1 MMPEMDGIELLR
13 KMRQHSHV
21 PFLFISAKSDDMDKI
36 NGLQL
41 GADDYIGKPFN
52 PLEVVSRVQALFRRA
67 DSYHTPEQ
75 REQELIEIGD
85 VALDLLS
92 CKLYKQGEYRETTS
106 YEFKILAL
114 LMRNAGRVYTKAH
127 IYEQVW
133 GEEYMGDENLVMVY
147 ISKIRD
153 KIEDNPRKP
162 VHLVTIRGLA
172 TVLKKHNRHGGK
184 RPLKRLF
191 LLNYTAITGLV
202 LAAII
207 LALLN
212 MDFLMNRFFDKT
224 PDFKQISA
232 GDLYE
237 ADGTLNGTL
246 LNRYSGWLELLDE
259 AGNVIATEGQKQ
271 DDIAAYSGDRL
282 LPKSICTVMIAIL
295 PIILIRW
302 KDPMA
307 NGTSYYGKP
316 RN

>member
-1 MMPEMDGIELLR
+1 MKAILIIDDEKEIRELLEIYLKNYGYGTFEAENGQEALELFQKEKIDLVLADVMMPEMDGIELLR
-13 KMRQHSHV
+13 KMRQDSHV

-106 YEFKILAL
+106 YEYKILAL
-114 LMRNAGRVYTKAH
+114 LMKNAGRVFTKAH

-162 VHLVTIRGLA
+162 VHLVTIRGL
-172 TVLKKHNRHGGK
+172 G
-184 RPLKRLF
+184 
-191 LLNYTAITGLV
+191 Y
-202 LAAII
+202 
-207 LALLN
+207 
-212 MDFLMNRFFDKT
+212 RFEK
-224 PDFKQISA
+224 A
-232 GDLYE
+232 
-237 ADGTLNGTL
+237 
-246 LNRYSGWLELLDE
+246 
-259 AGNVIATEGQKQ
+259 
-271 DDIAAYSGDRL
+271 
-282 LPKSICTVMIAIL
+282 
-295 PIILIRW
+295 
-302 KDPMA
+302 
-307 NGTSYYGKP
+307 
-316 RN
+316 